1 MASYALASANIHPY
15 DGTWFTVSATA
26 CPSRQQPHFSWLLN
40 RVPSPWIIS
49 PRFGVKA
56 ENLGNHPP
64 RCFKSSIPLESQGQP
79 LLVEGIPEIIPEGA
93 TIPESLYRHPGG
105 QFVVN
110 KIQGCHHQSFNA
122 AYAAKNPSSAPA
134 RALPI
139 SPGKSTNQINW
150 KVGPWNQEIDR
161 TFFPCKRR

>member
-79 LLVEGIPEIIPEGA
+79 LLVEGIPEKLSSQKVLPSQKVFIGI
-93 TIPESLYRHPGG
+93 
-105 QFVVN
+105 QVVN
-110 KIQGCHHQSFNA
+110 LLLIKFRDVI
-122 AYAAKNPSSAPA
+122 
-134 RALPI
+134 
-139 SPGKSTNQINW
+139 INL
-150 KVGPWNQEIDR
+150 
-161 TFFPCKRR
+161 